1 MIGDKKNISAHDGFA
16 IDNSGKNNIASVILK
31 SAHKLPSLLNPLI
44 EKIIEEEG
52 RIERNDDYEIPDIED
67 KISFNSVIV
76 YAEDLR
82 DSAGYMSVI
91 EELIDAVDNERP
103 NAKSTFLKAIK
114 RNYDTHKK
122 ALLVEHSTD
131 PADLEATQNLI
142 CDNADKLIQLVANTI
157 LDHASSHLTYSV
169 ELVQS
174 AQELIVGY
182 GFINCKILERPQ

>member
-82 DSAGYMSVI
+82 DSAGYM
-91 EELIDAVDNERP
+91 
-103 NAKSTFLKAIK
+103 
-114 RNYDTHKK
+114 
-122 ALLVEHSTD
+122 
-131 PADLEATQNLI
+131 
-142 CDNADKLIQLVANTI
+142 
-157 LDHASSHLTYSV
+157 
-169 ELVQS
+169 
-174 AQELIVGY
+174 
-182 GFINCKILERPQ
+182 